1 MIKKST
7 YIRSFT
13 PKQLKQM
20 QKIQDNEMI
29 NTVAG
34 ILLFALDKYEDH
46 RNEILRLNRIIEYK
60 QRKIENLINQD
71 DANI

>member
-34 ILLFALDKYEDH
+34 ILLFTLDKYEDQ

-60 QRKIENLINQD
+60 QRKIETLINQD